1 MDKLL
6 RAEIVNTV
14 NKTIQEMMEMYGER
28 WLTGEQLIEQ
38 FGMFTKGWLK
48 AYGYT
53 LPRTQAVVTDENGEQ
68 HRTSWVYPM
77 HKINHMIQDGRIKN
91 LDITNGLN
99 T

>member
-14 NKTIQEMMEMYGER
+14 TQTIREMMEIYGEK
-28 WLTGEQLIEQ
+28 WLTADQLIDN
-38 FGMFTKGWLK
+38 FGCFTKGWLK

-53 LPRTQAVVTDENGEQ
+53 LPRTQAIVTDENGEQ
-68 HRTSWVYPM
+68 HRTSWVYPL
-77 HKINHMIQDGRIKN
+77 HKINRMVTDGRIKN
-91 LDITNGLN
+91 IDITNGLN

>member
-14 NKTIQEMMEMYGER
+14 NQTIREMMEIYGEK
-28 WLTGEQLIEQ
+28 WLTADQLIDN
-38 FGMFTKGWLK
+38 FGCFTKGWLK

-53 LPRTQAVVTDENGEQ
+53 LPRTQAIVTDENGEQ

-77 HKINHMIQDGRIKN
+77 HKINRMILDGRIKS
-91 LDITNGLN
+91 LDISQQMG
-99 T
+99 